1 MYSLATLATEIRG
14 AVSNLE
20 THNQSAIISKR
31 WVTTAVLAHHDAETA
46 TPFSACC
53 GRYTVEQAV
62 DRYFRE
68 LRSSEQS
75 IAIDN
80 PQHLLPGFRR
90 LQQRY
95 LCQRHGE
102 VVAVHIHQLSDDE
115 LRAKSNELRAM
126 GDGLRKHA
134 DELLRF
140 LNRRHE
146 QRAS

>member
-68 LRSSEQS
+68 LRSS
-75 IAIDN
+75 
-80 PQHLLPGFRR
+80 
-90 LQQRY
+90 
-95 LCQRHGE
+95 
-102 VVAVHIHQLSDDE
+102 
-115 LRAKSNELRAM
+115 
-126 GDGLRKHA
+126 
-134 DELLRF
+134 
-140 LNRRHE
+140 
-146 QRAS
+146 ASATARSSRSPFISCRMTSFARSRTS